1 MFFICVN
8 VSRETKNICEFLL
21 HLVALCDI
29 INAQDKYFW
38 FLDRKDVNMGKI
50 ISFANQKG
58 GVGKTTSCVN
68 IAASLGIL
76 DKKVLI
82 VDLDPQGNTTS
93 GVGIAK
99 KGLKGGTRELLSGKM
114 QPKELIVET
123 PFRNLWVIP
132 TNTALSSAEFDLFEF
147 DETEKRMQMALNEI
161 IDEFDYILID
171 CPPSLGMLTINA
183 FTASHGIIVPMQC
196 EFYAL
201 EGLSQLMIT
210 INRIKRLYNPDL
222 NVSGILIT
230 MYNGRLLLSMQVMAE
245 LKKHYADKLFET
257 KISRNVKLTEAP
269 GFGKPAYY
277 HDKSSKGAKEY
288 IEVAKEL
295 AARI

>member
-1 MFFICVN
+1 
-8 VSRETKNICEFLL
+8 
-21 HLVALCDI
+21 
-29 INAQDKYFW
+29 
-38 FLDRKDVNMGKI
+38 MGKI

-68 IAASLGIL
+68 VAASLGML
-76 DKKVLI
+76 GYKVLI
-82 VDLDPQGNTTS
+82 IDLDPQGNTTS

-99 KGLKGGTRELLSGKM
+99 KGLKGSTRELLSGKL
-114 QPKELIVET
+114 PVEDIIVDT
-123 PFRNLWVIP
+123 PFQNLSVIP
-132 TNTALSSAEFDLFEF
+132 TNTALSGAEFDLFEF
-147 DETEKRMQMALNEI
+147 EDTEKRMKIALEPVK
-161 IDEFDYILID
+161 DKYDYILVD

-183 FTASHGIIVPMQC
+183 FTASDGIVVPMQC

-222 NVSGILIT
+222 NVCGILIT

-245 LKKHYADKLFET
+245 LEKHYSDKLFAT

-269 GFGKPAYY
+269 GFGKPVFY
-277 HDKSSKGAKEY
+277 HDKNSKGAKEY

-295 AARI
+295 ATRI